1 MKQYEIDIPVAL
13 IFFNRPEPLK
23 EVFNAIKE
31 AKPSK
36 LFLIQDGKRS
46 NRCDDVENINRCREI
61 VDKVD
66 WKCDVY
72 KNYSDD
78 NLGCGMRVFS
88 GISWAFE
95 IVDRLCII
103 EDDCVPSKDFF
114 RFAKELLEKYKD
126 DTRIDM
132 ISGMNNLITYDNTP
146 YSYIF
151 SKEGSIWG
159 WATWKRTWETIDYNM
174 DFILDEDAVRLLKNS
189 IRPKRTAKKL
199 LEMGLEKRKE
209 LDNGGQ
215 LSAWSYQRGMNMF
228 LNSGLII
235 IPQKN
240 LVSNIGLTSESVHTV
255 ASIKKVP
262 KAEQQLYFMKTYKL
276 DYPLTHP
283 KYVIE
288 DVEFKNKLNRI
299 TNPNIF
305 IKISRAV
312 ERRIRNI
319 IFK

>member
-1 MKQYEIDIPVAL
+1 
-13 IFFNRPEPLK
+13 
-23 EVFNAIKE
+23 
-31 AKPSK
+31 
-36 LFLIQDGKRS
+36 
-46 NRCDDVENINRCREI
+46 
-61 VDKVD
+61 
-66 WKCDVY
+66 
-72 KNYSDD
+72 
-78 NLGCGMRVFS
+78 
-88 GISWAFE
+88 
-95 IVDRLCII
+95 
-103 EDDCVPSKDFF
+103 
-114 RFAKELLEKYKD
+114 
-126 DTRIDM
+126 
-132 ISGMNNLITYDNTP
+132 MNNSITYDNTP

-159 WATWKRTWETIDYNM
+159 WATWKRSWETIDYNM

-189 IRPKRTAKKL
+189 IRPKRSAKKL

-209 LDNGGQ
+209 LDSGGQ
-215 LSAWSYQRGMNMF
+215 LTAWSYQRGMNMF

-276 DYPLTHP
+276 DYPLKHP